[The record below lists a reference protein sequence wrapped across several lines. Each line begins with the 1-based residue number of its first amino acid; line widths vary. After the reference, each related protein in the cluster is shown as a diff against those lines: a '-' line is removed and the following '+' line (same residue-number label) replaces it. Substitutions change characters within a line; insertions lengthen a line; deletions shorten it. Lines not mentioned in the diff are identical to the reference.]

1 MLNHHSYYSFNYG
14 ILSPAEWVQ
23 WAQEEGEEILS
34 LTDINTSAAC
44 IEFVRLAQ
52 EAGIKPVVGIDF
64 CRGIDRQFIALAR
77 DEEAFAE
84 MNRYLSEK
92 LHQNLS
98 IDDEAP
104 LEKAYIIYP
113 FQRAPKRRLREN
125 EFIGLEAK
133 ELSKLRFSV
142 LKNQTQ
148 KMVMLHSN
156 SFRHKADY
164 NTHRLL
170 RSIGENCLLSKLTQ
184 EKQAPAQWG
193 LINSRQLKSL
203 FSEYPEIVSNT
214 EAILRD
220 CELSFE
226 FKNYSKSLNRIY
238 YTDSLTG
245 DREII
250 RSLCYN
256 GLEYRYPNAGPEVH
270 ARLEKELDVI
280 EKRGYYS
287 YFLINWDIVNYARRK
302 NYFYVGRGSG
312 ANSLVAY
319 LLRITDVDP
328 IKLDLYF
335 ERFINLS
342 RRQPP
347 DFDVD
352 FSWRDRADVTRYIFE
367 RFPKASLLGSY
378 TTFKYRAVV
387 RELGKV
393 LGLPSRDIDELSR
406 ARRHGGKDWDDMQKL
421 VLRYGKRIEDFPH
434 HLTVHSSGI
443 LIPEKEIYHYGST
456 FLPPKGFPTTHFD
469 MYTAED
475 VGLHKFDILGQRG
488 LAKIKDAVQMVKEKH
503 PEAKELD
510 IHQVQPFYEDEKIKA
525 MLSQGQTMA
534 CFYVESPAMRALL
547 RKLRAD
553 TYLGLVAASS
563 IIRPGVSASG
573 MMAEYIK
580 RYREPERR
588 QYIHPKI
595 GEILEETY
603 GVMVYQE
610 DVLKVAHYFAGLS
623 LEEADVLRRGMS
635 WKFRE
640 RNEFDSIKDKFFQN
654 CLDQGYDEAVIA
666 EVWRQIESFGNYAFA
681 KGHSASY
688 AVESYQSLYL
698 KAYYP
703 LEYLTATIN
712 NGGGFY
718 SVETYLNEARLEG
731 GIVEAPCVNQSEME
745 AVLQDKHIYLGLH
758 MLKDLEEKTAMNIL
772 RERHLGGAFKNLNEF
787 LERVEISLEQT
798 ILLIRINAFRHLE
811 VDKKKL
817 LWEAHFILGNAKKS
831 APVNEL
837 FRNTREKL
845 KLPELESGEHE
856 QAVDEIELLGFPL
869 SSPFQLLSTDRQGHL
884 PEGCLAAQEI
894 DKHIGEEIQLCGYL
908 IHVKNV
914 TTRGKQARHMMFGT
928 FLDQAGHFIDTVHFP
943 PVAERYPFQGKGI
956 YLIRGIVIEEYD
968 FVSVEAKYI
977 ERLPYVNFENA

>member
-14 ILSPAEWVQ
+14 VLSPKEWLA
-23 WAQEEGEEILS
+23 WAQEQGEECLA
-34 LTDINTSAAC
+34 LCDINTSAAC
-44 IEFVRLAQ
+44 IEFIRLAK
-52 EAGIKPVVGIDF
+52 EDGIRPVVGIDF
-64 CRGIDRQFIALAR
+64 HQNHRRLYLALAR
-77 DEEAFAE
+77 DEAAFAE
-84 MNRYLSEK
+84 MNTYLSRRQM
-92 LHQNLS
+92 QNEPFEL
-98 IDDEAP
+98 EAP

-113 FQRAPKRRLREN
+113 FDRVPKRQLREH
-125 EFIGLEAK
+125 EYIGLEPQ
-133 ELSKLRFSV
+133 ELNKLRFSA
-142 LKNQTQ
+142 LKDRQD
-148 KMVMLHSN
+148 KMVILHPN
-156 SFRHKADY
+156 SFRDKRDF

-170 RSIGENCLLSKLTQ
+170 RAVGENTLLSKLKP
-184 EKQAPAQWG
+184 EAQAAAHWG
-193 LINSRQLKSL
+193 LWNSRQLKAH
-203 FSEYPEIVSNT
+203 FSEYPRIIANT
-214 EAILRD
+214 ERLLAD
-220 CELSFE
+220 CQLDFE
-226 FKNYSKSLNRIY
+226 FKNYARSQNRQF

-256 GLEYRYPNAGPEVH
+256 GLEYRYPKAGPEVYE
-270 ARLEKELDVI
+270 RLEKELDVI

-287 YFLINWDIVNYARRK
+287 YFLINWDIVNYARRR
-302 NYFYVGRGSG
+302 NYYYVGRGSG

-328 IKLDLYF
+328 IELDLYF

-347 DFDVD
+347 DFDID

-367 RFPKASLLGSY
+367 RFPTASLLGSY

-406 ARRHGGKDWDDMQKL
+406 ARKKGGGNWDDMQRL

-434 HLTVHSSGI
+434 HLSIHASGI

-469 MYTAED
+469 MYSAED
-475 VGLHKFDILGQRG
+475 IGLYKFDILGQRG
-488 LAKIKDAVQMVKEKH
+488 LAKIKEAVELVREKH
-503 PEAKELD
+503 AEAQELD
-510 IHQVQPFYEDEKIKA
+510 IHQVKPFYQDEKIKS
-525 MLSQGQTMA
+525 LLRNGQTMA

-580 RYREPERR
+580 RFREPERR
-588 QYIHPKI
+588 QYIHPRI

-640 RNEFDSIKDKFFQN
+640 RNEFDSIKDKFFRN
-654 CLDQGYDEAVIA
+654 CHEKGYSEEVTA

-703 LEYLTATIN
+703 LEYLVATIN

-731 GIVEAPCVNQSEME
+731 GEIEAPCINNSEME
-745 AVLQDKHIYLGLH
+745 AVLLGKRIFLGLG
-758 MLKDLEEKTAMNIL
+758 MLKDLEQQVAIEIL
-772 RERHLGGAFKNLNEF
+772 RERQLHGKFKSLKEF
-787 LERVEISLEQT
+787 LERVAISLEQL
-798 ILLIRINAFRHLE
+798 ILLIRINAFRLFE
-811 VDKKKL
+811 ADKKKL
-817 LWEAHFILGNAKKS
+817 LWEAHFILGAAKKS

-837 FRNTREKL
+837 FRNTQKEL
-845 KLPELESGEHE
+845 HLPALEQSKHE
-856 QAVDEIELLGFPL
+856 NAIDQIELLGFPL
-869 SSPFQLLSTDRQGHL
+869 SSPFGLVPHL
-884 PEGCLAAQEI
+884 PEGCLPAQELA
-894 DKHIGEEIQLCGYL
+894 DHIGEEVKLCGYL

-914 TTRGKQARHMMFGT
+914 TTRGRQARHMMFGT
-928 FLDQAGHFIDTVHFP
+928 FLDQKGHFIDTVHFP
-943 PVAERYPFQGKGI
+943 PVAEKYPFQGKGI
-956 YLIRGIVIEEYD
+956 YLIRGLVIEEYD

-977 ERLPYVNFENA
+977 ERLPYVNFEMA

>member
-14 ILSPAEWVQ
+14 VLSPSEWVE
-23 WAQEEGEEILS
+23 WAREEGETVLT

-44 IEFVRLAQ
+44 IEFIRLAK

-64 CRGIDRQFIALAR
+64 CRGTERQYLALAR
-77 DEEAFAE
+77 DETAYAE
-84 MNRYLSEK
+84 MNQYLSEK
-92 LHQNLS
+92 LHQNLEPEA
-98 IDDEAP
+98 EAP
-104 LEKAYIIYP
+104 LEKAYVIYP
-113 FQRAPKRRLREN
+113 FDLVPKRRLREN
-125 EFIGLEAK
+125 EYIGLK
-133 ELSKLRFSV
+133 PKDLSKLRFSI

-148 KMVMLHSN
+148 KMVILHPN
-156 SFRHKADY
+156 SFRDKGDY

-170 RSIGENCLLSKLTQ
+170 RSIGENCLLSKLSTD
-184 EKQAPAQWG
+184 KQASAQWG
-193 LINSRQLKSL
+193 LMNSRKLKDL
-203 FSEYPEIVSNT
+203 FSEYPEIIANT
-214 EAILRD
+214 ERILED
-220 CELSFE
+220 CNLDFE

-270 ARLEKELDVI
+270 QRLEKELDVI

-287 YFLINWDIVNYARRK
+287 YFLINWDLVNYARRK

-328 IKLDLYF
+328 IELDLYF

-352 FSWRDRADVTRYIFE
+352 FSWRDRTDITRYIFE

-378 TTFKYRAVV
+378 TTFKYRAIV

-393 LGLPSRDIDELSR
+393 LGLPSRDIDELSK
-406 ARRHGGKDWDDMQKL
+406 ARRREGKDWDDMQRL

-434 HLTVHSSGI
+434 HLTIHASGI

-488 LAKIKDAVQMVKEKH
+488 LAKIKDAVKLVKEKY
-503 PEAKELD
+503 PETKGLD
-510 IHQVQPFYEDEKIKA
+510 IHQVQGFYEDPKIKA
-525 MLSQGQTMA
+525 MLSKGQTMA

-595 GEILEETY
+595 GEILQETY

-610 DVLKVAHYFAGLS
+610 DVLKVAHYFACLS
-623 LEEADVLRRGMS
+623 LEEADILRRGMS

-640 RNEFDSIKDKFFQN
+640 RNEFHTIKDKFFQN
-654 CLDQGYDEAVIA
+654 CLEQGYSEEIST

-731 GIVEAPCVNQSEME
+731 GSIEAPCINRSEME
-745 AVLQDKHIYLGLH
+745 SVLIDQEIFLGLN
-758 MLKDLEEKTAMNIL
+758 MLKELEEKTTMNIL
-772 RERHLGGAFKNLNEF
+772 RERHMSGNFKSLSEF

-798 ILLIRINAFRHLE
+798 ILLIRINGFRSLE
-811 VDKKKL
+811 EDKKKL

-845 KLPELESGEHE
+845 ELPELESGEHE
-856 QAVDEIELLGFPL
+856 QAIDEIELLGFPL
-869 SSPFQLLSTDRQGHL
+869 SSPFNLVPQL
-884 PEGCLAAQEI
+884 PESCIYAEDIDQFIGQEVR
-894 DKHIGEEIQLCGYL
+894 LCGYL

-928 FLDQAGHFIDTVHFP
+928 FLDQKGHFIDTVHFP
-943 PVAERYPFQGKGI
+943 PVAEQYPFQGKGI

-968 FVSVEAKYI
+968 FVSVEARYI

>member
-1 MLNHHSYYSFNYG
+1 MLNHHSYYSFQYG
-14 ILSPAEWVQ
+14 VLSPAEWVA
-23 WAQEEGEEILS
+23 WAVEEGESTLA

-44 IEFVRLAQ
+44 IEFIRLAKD
-52 EAGIKPVVGIDF
+52 AGIKPVVGIDF
-64 CRGIDRQFIALAR
+64 CQEVDRQFIALATNQT
-77 DEEAFAE
+77 AFAE
-84 MNRYLSEK
+84 MNRYLSEQ
-92 LHQNLS
+92 LHRDEV
-98 IDDEAP
+98 IADEAP
-104 LEKAYIIYP
+104 FREAYVVYP
-113 FQRAPKRRLREN
+113 FDRVPKRSLREN
-125 EFIGLEAK
+125 EFIGLQPK
-133 ELSKLRFSV
+133 DLSKLRFSV
-142 LKNQTQ
+142 LKNQTA
-148 KMVMLHSN
+148 KMVILHPN
-156 SFRHKADY
+156 SFRHKGDY

-170 RSIGENCLLSKLTQ
+170 RSIGDNTLLSKLSA
-184 EKQAPAQWG
+184 ERQAPAQWG
-193 LINSRQLKSL
+193 LLNSRKLKDL
-203 FSEYPEIVSNT
+203 FSDYPEIIRNT
-214 EAILRD
+214 EGILAD
-220 CELSFE
+220 CQLDFE
-226 FKNYSKSLNRIY
+226 FKNYSKSLNRQF

-256 GLEYRYPNAGPEVH
+256 GLEYRYPNAGPEVYE
-270 ARLEKELDVI
+270 RLEKELDVI

-302 NYFYVGRGSG
+302 NYYYVGRGSG

-328 IKLDLYF
+328 IALDLYF

-352 FSWRDRADVTRYIFE
+352 FSWRDRGDVTRYIFE

-378 TTFKYRAVV
+378 TTFKYRAIV

-393 LGLPSRDIDELSR
+393 LGLPGRDIDELSR

-421 VLRYGKRIEDFPH
+421 VLRYGKRIEGFPH
-434 HLTVHSSGI
+434 HLTIHASGI

-469 MYTAED
+469 MYTSED

-488 LAKIKDAVQMVKEKH
+488 LAKIKDAVLMVREKH

-510 IHQVQPFYEDEKIKA
+510 VHQVQPFYQDEKIKA
-525 MLSQGQTMA
+525 MLREGQTMA

-588 QYIHPKI
+588 QYIHPRI
-595 GEILEETY
+595 GEILQETY

-640 RNEFDSIKDKFFQN
+640 RNEFDTIKDKFFQN
-654 CLDQGYDEAVIA
+654 CLERGYGEAVTA

-718 SVETYLNEARLEG
+718 SVETYLNEIRLSG
-731 GIVEAPCVNQSEME
+731 GQVEAPCVNRSEME
-745 AVLQDKHIYLGLH
+745 AVLLDQQVFLGFL
-758 MLKDLEEKTAMNIL
+758 MLKELEEKTAVEIL
-772 RERHLGGAFKNLNEF
+772 RERHLNGAFKSLNEF
-787 LERVEISLEQT
+787 LERVAISLEQT
-798 ILLIRINAFRHLE
+798 ILLIRINAFRCLE
-811 VDKKKL
+811 ADKKKL

-845 KLPELESGEHE
+845 ELPELESGEHE

-869 SSPFQLLSTDRQGHL
+869 SSPFELVPHL
-884 PEGCLAAQEI
+884 PEGCIAAKDIEQ
-894 DKHIGEEIQLCGYL
+894 HIGKEVRLCGYL

-914 TTRGKQARHMMFGT
+914 TTRGQKARHMMFGT

-943 PVAERYPFQGKGI
+943 PVAEKYPFQGKGI
-956 YLIRGIVIEEYD
+956 YLIQGLVIEEYD

>member
-1 MLNHHSYYSFNYG
+1 MLNHHSFYSFKYG
-14 ILSPAEWVQ
+14 VLSPAEWVA
-23 WAQEEGEEILS
+23 WAKEEGEEVLVLS
-34 LTDINTSAAC
+34 DINTSAAC
-44 IEFVRLAQ
+44 IEFIRLAK

-64 CRGIDRQFIALAR
+64 CNGTDRQYLALAR
-77 DEEAFAE
+77 NQAAFAE
-84 MNRYLSEK
+84 MNSYLSQH
-92 LHQNLS
+92 LHQNLKTE
-98 IDDEAP
+98 DESP
-104 LEKAYIIYP
+104 LEQAYVIYP
-113 FQRAPKRRLREN
+113 FDGAPKRSLREN
-125 EFIGLEAK
+125 EYIGLEPK
-133 ELSKLRFSV
+133 DLSKLRFSV

-148 KMVMLHSN
+148 KMVILHPN
-156 SFRHKADY
+156 SFRHKGDY

-170 RSIGENCLLSKLTQ
+170 RSIGENCLLSKLSA
-184 EKQAPAQWG
+184 ERQAPPQWG
-193 LINSRQLKSL
+193 LMNSRKLKNL
-203 FSEYPEIVSNT
+203 FSEYPEIINNT
-214 EAILRD
+214 EHILAD
-220 CELSFE
+220 CNLEFE
-226 FKNYSKSLNRIY
+226 FKNYSKSLNRQY

-256 GLEYRYPNAGPEVH
+256 GLEYRYPNADKEVYE
-270 ARLEKELDVI
+270 RLEKELDVI

-393 LGLPSRDIDELSR
+393 LGLPGRDIDELSR
-406 ARRHGGKDWDDMQKL
+406 ARRQGGKDWDDMQKL

-443 LIPEKEIYHYGST
+443 LIPEKDISNYGST

-488 LAKIKDAVQMVKEKH
+488 LAKIKDAVQMVKATV

-510 IHQVQPFYEDEKIKA
+510 IHQVKPFYEDPKIKS
-525 MLSQGQTMA
+525 MLSKGQTMA

-580 RYREPERR
+580 RYREPKRR
-588 QYIHPKI
+588 KYIHPKI
-595 GEILEETY
+595 GEILKETY

-654 CLDQGYDEAVIA
+654 CLERGYGESITS

-731 GIVEAPCVNQSEME
+731 GTVEAPCINRSEME
-745 AVLQDKHIYLGLH
+745 AVLINKHIYLGMQ
-758 MLKDLEEKTAMNIL
+758 MLKELEEKTSMNIL
-772 RERHLGGAFKNLNEF
+772 RERHMNGLFKNLNEF
-787 LERVEISLEQT
+787 LERVEISLEQC
-798 ILLIRINAFRHLE
+798 IILIRINAFRDLE
-811 VDKKKL
+811 ADKKKL

-845 KLPELESGEHE
+845 ELPQLESGIFE

-869 SSPFQLLSTDRQGHL
+869 SSPFHLVPQLPQG
-884 PEGCLAAQEI
+884 CVKAADI
-894 DKHIGEEIQLCGYL
+894 DQHIGKEIRLCAYL

-928 FLDQAGHFIDTVHFP
+928 FLDQAGHFVDTVHFP
-943 PVAERYPFQGKGI
+943 PMAEKYPFQGKGI
-956 YLIRGIVIEEYD
+956 YLIRGIVISEYD
-968 FVSVEAKYI
+968 FVSVEARYL

>member
-1 MLNHHSYYSFNYG
+1 MLNHHTYYSFQYG
-14 ILSPAEWVQ
+14 VLSPAEWIE
-23 WAQEEGEEILS
+23 WAREENEKVLAI
-34 LTDINTSAAC
+34 TDINTSAAC
-44 IEFVRLAQ
+44 IEFIRLAKD
-52 EAGIKPVVGIDF
+52 AGIKPVVGIDF
-64 CRGIDRQFIALAR
+64 CRDLDRQFIALASNNK
-77 DEEAFAE
+77 AFAE
-84 MNRYLSEK
+84 MNRYLSEH
-92 LHQNLS
+92 LHKDEL
-98 IDDEAP
+98 IKDEAP
-104 LEKAYIIYP
+104 FSEAFVIYP
-113 FQRAPKRRLREN
+113 FDRVPKRNLKSN
-125 EFIGLEAK
+125 EYIGLEPK
-133 ELSKLRFSV
+133 DLNKLRFSV

-148 KMVMLHSN
+148 KMVILHPN
-156 SFRHKADY
+156 SFRNKNDY

-170 RSIGENCLLSKLTQ
+170 RSIGDNTLLSKLSA
-184 EKQAPAQWG
+184 ERQAPAQWG
-193 LINSRQLKSL
+193 LLNSQKLKNL
-203 FSEYPEIVSNT
+203 FSEYPEIIANT
-214 EAILRD
+214 EGILTN
-220 CELSFE
+220 CELDFE
-226 FKNYSKSLNRIY
+226 FKNYSKSLNREF

-256 GLEYRYPNAGPEVH
+256 GLEYRYSNAGPEVYE
-270 ARLEKELDVI
+270 RLEKELDVI

-302 NYFYVGRGSG
+302 NYYYVGRGSG

-328 IKLDLYF
+328 IALDLYF

-352 FSWRDRADVTRYIFE
+352 FSWRDRGDVTRYIFE

-378 TTFKYRAVV
+378 TTFKYRAIV

-393 LGLPSRDIDELSR
+393 MGLPGRDIDDLSR
-406 ARRHGGKDWDDMQKL
+406 ARRQGGKDWDDMQTL
-421 VLRYGKRIEDFPH
+421 VLRYGKKIEGFPH
-434 HLTVHSSGI
+434 HLTIHASGI
-443 LIPEKEIYHYGST
+443 LIPEKDIHHYGST

-475 VGLHKFDILGQRG
+475 IGLHKFDILGQRG
-488 LAKIKDAVQMVKEKH
+488 LAKIKDAVLMVREKY

-510 IHQVQPFYEDEKIKA
+510 IHQVQPFYQDEKIKA
-525 MLSQGQTMA
+525 MLREGQTMA

-573 MMAEYIK
+573 MMAEYIR

-588 QYIHPKI
+588 QYIHPRM
-595 GEILEETY
+595 GEILKETY

-640 RNEFDSIKDKFFQN
+640 RNEFDSIKDKFFAN
-654 CLDQGYDEAVIA
+654 CKEQGYEESVST

-718 SVETYLNEARLEG
+718 SVETYLNEIRLAG
-731 GIVEAPCVNQSEME
+731 GEVEAPCVNRSEME
-745 AVLQDKHIYLGLH
+745 AVLLDQQVFLGFL
-758 MLKDLEEKTAMNIL
+758 MLKELEEKTAIEIL
-772 RERHLGGAFKNLNEF
+772 RERHLNGPFQSLNEF
-787 LERVEISLEQT
+787 LERVAISLEQT
-798 ILLIRINAFRHLE
+798 ILLIRINAFRSLE
-811 VDKKKL
+811 QDKKKL

-845 KLPELESGEHE
+845 SLPELESGEHE

-869 SSPFQLLSTDRQGHL
+869 SSPFGLVPHL
-884 PEGCLAAQEI
+884 PEDCLPAQKI
-894 DKHIGEEIQLCGYL
+894 SQYIGKEVRLCGYL
-908 IHVKNV
+908 IHIKNV
-914 TTRGKQARHMMFGT
+914 TTRGQQARHMMFGT
-928 FLDQAGHFIDTVHFP
+928 FLDQSGHFIDTVHFP
-943 PVAERYPFQGKGI
+943 PVAEKYPFKGKGI

-968 FVSVEAKYI
+968 FVSIEAQYI
-977 ERLPYVNFENA
+977 ERLPYVNFETA

>member
-1 MLNHHSYYSFNYG
+1 MLNHHSYYSFQYG
-14 ILSPAEWVQ
+14 VLSPSEWIA
-23 WAQEEGEEILS
+23 WAQEEGENTLA

-44 IEFVRLAQ
+44 LEFIRLAQ
-52 EAGIKPVVGIDF
+52 EAGLKPVVGIDF
-64 CRGIDRQFIALAR
+64 CRGVDRQFIALAPN
-77 DEEAFAE
+77 EAAFAE
-84 MNRYLSEK
+84 MNHYLSEK
-92 LHQNLS
+92 LHQEGE
-98 IDDEAP
+98 IDEEAP
-104 LEKAYIIYP
+104 LNQAYIIYP
-113 FQRAPKRRLREN
+113 FDRVPKRNLREH
-125 EFIGLEAK
+125 EYIGLQPK
-133 ELSKLRFSV
+133 DLSKLRFSV
-142 LKNQTQ
+142 LKNQTG
-148 KMVMLHSN
+148 KMVILHPN
-156 SFRHKADY
+156 SFRNKADY

-170 RSIGENCLLSKLTQ
+170 RSIGDNSLLSKLSA
-184 EKQAPAQWG
+184 ERQAPAQWG
-193 LINSRQLKSL
+193 LLNSRKLKDL
-203 FSEYPEIVSNT
+203 FSEYPEIISNT
-214 EAILRD
+214 EAILED
-220 CELSFE
+220 CQLSFE
-226 FKNYSKSLNRIY
+226 FKNYSKSLNRQY

-256 GLEYRYPNAGPEVH
+256 GLEYRYPKAGPEVY

-328 IKLDLYF
+328 IALDLYF

-352 FSWRDRADVTRYIFE
+352 FSWRDRGDVTRYIFE

-378 TTFKYRAVV
+378 TTFKYRAIA

-421 VLRYGKRIEDFPH
+421 VLRYGQKIEGFPH
-434 HLTVHSSGI
+434 HLTVHASGI
-443 LIPEKEIYHYGST
+443 LIPEKDIYHYGST
-456 FLPPKGFPTTHFD
+456 FLPPKGYPTTHFD
-469 MYTAED
+469 MYSAED
-475 VGLHKFDILGQRG
+475 MGLHKFDILGQRG
-488 LAKIKDAVQMVKEKH
+488 LAKIKDAVQIVQESR
-503 PEAKELD
+503 PEAKDLD
-510 IHQVQPFYEDEKIKA
+510 IHQVKAFYEDEKIKA
-525 MLSQGQTMA
+525 MLRDGDTMA

-573 MMAEYIK
+573 MMGEYIR

-588 QYIHPKI
+588 QYIHPRI

-654 CLDQGYDEAVIA
+654 CLDQGYGEAVTT

-718 SVETYLNEARLEG
+718 SVETYLNEARLHG
-731 GIVEAPCVNQSEME
+731 GIIEAPCINRSEME
-745 AVLQDKHIYLGLH
+745 AVLMDQHIYLGLN
-758 MLKDLEEKTAMNIL
+758 MLKDLEEKVSIAVL
-772 RERHLGGAFKNLNEF
+772 RERHMQGRFQNLNEF

-798 ILLIRINAFRHLE
+798 ILLIRINAFRDIE
-811 VDKKKL
+811 EDKKKL

-845 KLPELESGEHE
+845 SLPTLESGKHE

-869 SSPFQLLSTDRQGHL
+869 SSPFSLVPDL
-884 PEGCLAAQEI
+884 PEGCMPARAI
-894 DKHIGEEIQLCGYL
+894 DQHIGEEVSLCGYL

-928 FLDQAGHFIDTVHFP
+928 FLDQKGHFIDTVHFP

-956 YLIRGIVIEEYD
+956 YLIRGVVIEEYD

>member
-1 MLNHHSYYSFNYG
+1 MLNHHSFYSFNYG
-14 ILSPAEWVQ
+14 VLSPSEWIK
-23 WAQEEGEEILS
+23 WAKEEGEEVLT

-44 IEFVRLAQ
+44 IEFIRLAQ
-52 EAGIKPVVGIDF
+52 EANIKAVVGIDF
-64 CRGIDRQFIALAR
+64 CRGIDRQYIALAR
-77 DEEAFAE
+77 NEAAFAE
-84 MNRYLSEK
+84 MNQYLSRQS
-92 LHQNLS
+92 HQNQEIEEES
-98 IDDEAP
+98 P
-104 LEKAYIIYP
+104 LEKAYVIYP
-113 FQRAPKRRLREN
+113 FNRVPKRNLRAN
-125 EFIGLEAK
+125 EYIGLEPK
-133 ELSKLRFSV
+133 DLNKLRFSV
-142 LKNQTQ
+142 LRHQSR
-148 KMVMLHSN
+148 KMVILHPN
-156 SFRHKADY
+156 SFRHKGDY

-170 RSIGENCLLSKLTQ
+170 RSIGENCLLSKLSDQ
-184 EKQAPAQWG
+184 NQAPAQWG
-193 LINSRQLKSL
+193 LLNSRKLKSL
-203 FSEYPEIVSNT
+203 FSEYPEIIANT
-214 EAILRD
+214 ESILAD
-220 CELSFE
+220 CDLDFE
-226 FKNYSKSLNRIY
+226 FKNYSKSLNRAF

-256 GLEYRYPNAGPEVH
+256 GLEYRYPQANQEVYQ
-270 ARLEKELDVI
+270 RLEKELDVI

-352 FSWRDRADVTRYIFE
+352 FSWRDRADITRYIFE

-393 LGLPSRDIDELSR
+393 LGLPARDIDELSR
-406 ARRHGGKDWDDMQKL
+406 ARRQQGKDWDQMQKL

-434 HLTVHSSGI
+434 HLTVHASGI
-443 LIPEKEIYHYGST
+443 LIPEKDISHYGST

-475 VGLHKFDILGQRG
+475 IGLHKFDILGQRG
-488 LAKIKDAVQMVKEKH
+488 LAKIKDAVQMVKSSK

-510 IHQVQPFYEDEKIKA
+510 IHKVAPLYEDEKIKS
-525 MLSQGQTMA
+525 MLSKGQTMA

-547 RKLRAD
+547 RKLKAD
-553 TYLGLVAASS
+553 SYLGLVAASS

-640 RNEFDSIKDKFFQN
+640 RNEFDSIKDKFFEN
-654 CLDQGYDEAVIA
+654 CRLKGYSEAVSA

-731 GIVEAPCVNQSEME
+731 GLVEAPCINNSEME
-745 AVLQDKHIYLGLH
+745 AVLIKQRIFLGLN
-758 MLKDLEEKTAMNIL
+758 MLKELEEKTAMTIL
-772 RERHLGGAFKNLNEF
+772 RERHLNGSFSSLNEF
-787 LERVEISLEQT
+787 LERLEISLEQT
-798 ILLIRINAFRHLE
+798 IILIRINAFRELE
-811 VDKKKL
+811 ADKKKL

-845 KLPELESGEHE
+845 ELPELESSDYE

-869 SSPFQLLSTDRQGHL
+869 SSPFQLVPQL
-884 PEGCLAAQEI
+884 PENCIAAADI
-894 DKHIGEEIQLCGYL
+894 DQHIGKEVQLCGYL
-908 IHVKNV
+908 IHVKHV
-914 TTRGKQARHMMFGT
+914 TTRGQQARHMMFGT

-943 PVAERYPFQGKGI
+943 PVAEKYPFQGKGI
-956 YLIRGIVIEEYD
+956 YLIRGLVIEEYD

-977 ERLPYVNFENA
+977 ERLPYISFEKA

>member
-1 MLNHHSYYSFNYG
+1 MLNHHSYYSFKYG
-14 ILSPAEWVQ
+14 VLSPAEWIE
-23 WAQEEGEEILS
+23 WAREEGEEVLA
-34 LTDINTSAAC
+34 LTDINTSADC
-44 IEFVRLAQ
+44 IEFSRRAR
-52 EAGIKPVVGIDF
+52 EAGIKAVAGIDF
-64 CRGIDRQFIALAR
+64 CKASERQFIALAR

-84 MNRYLSEK
+84 MNHYLSSR
-92 LHQNLS
+92 LHQDLEAEA
-98 IDDEAP
+98 EAP
-104 LEKAYIIYP
+104 LEKAYVIYP
-113 FQRAPKRRLREN
+113 FDRAPKRNLREN
-125 EFIGLEAK
+125 EYIGLEPK
-133 ELSKLRFSV
+133 DLNKLRFSP
-142 LKNQTQ
+142 LKNQSS
-148 KMVMLHSN
+148 KMVILHPN
-156 SFRHKADY
+156 SFRHKGDY

-170 RSIGENCLLSKLTQ
+170 RSIGENCLLSKLPV

-193 LINSRQLKSL
+193 LLNSRKLKAL
-203 FSEYPEIVSNT
+203 FSEYPEIISNS
-214 EAILRD
+214 ERILAD
-220 CELSFE
+220 CNLDFE
-226 FKNYSKSLNRIY
+226 FKNYSKSLNRIH

-270 ARLEKELDVI
+270 QRLEKELDVI

-328 IKLDLYF
+328 IELDLYF

-378 TTFKYRAVV
+378 TTFKYRAIV

-393 LGLPSRDIDELSR
+393 LGLPGRDIDELSR
-406 ARRHGGKDWDDMQKL
+406 ARRQGGKDWDDMQKL
-421 VLRYGKRIEDFPH
+421 VLRYGKRIEDFPN
-434 HLTVHSSGI
+434 HLTVHASGI
-443 LIPEKEIYHYGST
+443 LIPEKDISYYGST

-475 VGLHKFDILGQRG
+475 IGLHKFDILGQRG
-488 LAKIKDAVQMVKEKH
+488 LAKIKEAVQLVKQNR

-510 IHQVQPFYEDEKIKA
+510 IHQVQNFYKDPKIKD
-525 MLSQGQTMA
+525 MLREGQTMA

-573 MMAEYIK
+573 MMAEYIR

-610 DVLKVAHYFAGLS
+610 DVLKVAHFFAGLS

-640 RNEFDSIKDKFFQN
+640 RNEFDTIKDKFFQN
-654 CLDQGYDEAVIA
+654 CAERGYSEAVST

-698 KAYYP
+698 KAYFP
-703 LEYLTATIN
+703 LEYLLATIN

-718 SVETYLNEARLEG
+718 SVETYLNEARLAG
-731 GIVEAPCVNQSEME
+731 GIVEAPCINRSEME
-745 AVLQDKHIYLGLH
+745 AVLIHPQIFLGLQ
-758 MLKDLEEKTAMNIL
+758 MLKELEEKTALNIL
-772 RERHLGGAFKNLNEF
+772 RERHMNGPFENLNEF
-787 LERVEISLEQT
+787 LERVEISLEQC
-798 ILLIRINAFRHLE
+798 ILLIRINAFRAME
-811 VDKKKL
+811 IDKKKL

-845 KLPELESGEHE
+845 VLPELESGEHE

-869 SSPFQLLSTDRQGHL
+869 SSPFQLVPEL
-884 PEGCLAAQEI
+884 PEGCIAAQDI
-894 DKHIGEEIQLCGYL
+894 AQHIGEEIRLCGYL

-914 TTRGKQARHMMFGT
+914 TTRGQQARHMMFGT

-977 ERLPYVNFENA
+977 ERLPYVNFEHA